1 MGLKTV
7 SFKFKNSSN
16 YTQNLTLLNTCPP
29 KSCSNTDYVTG
40 QKIHRVASY
49 SAYNSKLN
57 YLNSRFCKC
66 LPDKCPPQSSRNSG
80 LLPTQVANMLNNAWQ
95 YNPQT

>member
-49 SAYNSKLN
+49 SAYNSKLFTAC
-57 YLNSRFCKC
+57 SKSKFVC
-66 LPDKCPPQSSRNSG
+66 SS
-80 LLPTQVANMLNNAWQ
+80 AEAKK
-95 YNPQT
+95 